1 MIKIKKHDRRA
12 CCSAFLLFVF
22 TGVLTLSV
30 LVGALFGNPARMVRS
45 LGGDTYVD
53 GLYTEVHQYAADLC
67 LEYGLDTAVADAVT
81 KDGVRTAVQTYAG
94 VMLKS
99 KDRSAKLAPA
109 LQEVRTALE
118 TAAAKAA
125 PGATTAQVQD
135 FGKAFADYMG
145 GRMALVFAADL
156 QSFANL
162 SMRASVAGGVIA
174 CWRQTVSVPPDW

>member
-67 LEYGLDTAVADAVT
+67 LEYGLDTAVADAVPNIE
-81 KDGVRTAVQTYAG
+81 KPRTACA
-94 VMLKS
+94 
-99 KDRSAKLAPA
+99 RRCRP
-109 LQEVRTALE
+109 
-118 TAAAKAA
+118 
-125 PGATTAQVQD
+125 
-135 FGKAFADYMG
+135 
-145 GRMALVFAADL
+145 
-156 QSFANL
+156 
-162 SMRASVAGGVIA
+162 MRGL
-174 CWRQTVSVPPDW
+174 C